1 MGQALDRSLVA
12 ADRLLVVRPL
22 VEVVPVVARS
32 LVEVVAA
39 VARSLVEVVVAAR
52 SMVYVVAAKEAVR
65 LRY

>member
-52 SMVYVVAAKEAVR
+52 SVV
-65 LRY
+65 